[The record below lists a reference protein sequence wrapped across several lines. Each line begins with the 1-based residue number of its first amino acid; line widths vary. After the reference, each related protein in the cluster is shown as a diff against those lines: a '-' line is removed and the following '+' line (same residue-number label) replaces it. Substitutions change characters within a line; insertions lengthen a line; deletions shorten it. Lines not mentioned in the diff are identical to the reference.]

1 MNRNGGNK
9 LAKNERIVNM
19 SNYKKKNSWNIGV
32 FVFFIVFLYLAVT
45 IITYV
50 TKDRIAVY
58 EVREGSILKDTS
70 YTGIVLREERII
82 TADADGFIN
91 YFTEAGQK
99 VAVGKQIYTLSTE
112 KLDTNVKVESE
123 EVELSAEEISNIEQK
138 AQSFNKTFRKESF
151 NTATTFKQEVS
162 SILQSKT
169 TQNRVGQLKDLLKE
183 NGDLTVYQAK
193 EDGIIQYSTDGLETL
208 TLEDVTVD
216 LVNKVNYQKSEMI
229 NNTEISAGDPVY
241 RLITDESW
249 KVVFPLD
256 QTMEEQ
262 LTEKM
267 GDRDWAN
274 LRVRFLKDNEIMTG
288 VFQIYKKD
296 EDVYGYL
303 SFSTSMIR
311 YAEERYLD
319 IELILEDETGLKIPK
334 SAVTEKEFYVV
345 PVEYLTNGGSS
356 TETGVLRQ
364 STDKS
369 GNTITEFVPVTIF
382 YQDEEKGNAYL
393 EPSDFKANDILIMP
407 ESAQT
412 LKLSE
417 KGVLQG
423 VFNINKGYAVFKR
436 IEILCES
443 EEYYIIEEG
452 SSYGLSNYDRIALD
466 GSSIVEGQLIN
477 Q

>member
-1 MNRNGGNK
+1 M
-9 LAKNERIVNM
+9 AKNERIVNM
-19 SNYKKKNSWNIGV
+19 NNYKKKNSWNIGV
-32 FVFFIVFLYLAVT
+32 FVFFVVFIYLLVT

-50 TKDRIAVY
+50 TKDRTAVY

-70 YTGIVLREERII
+70 YTGIVLREETII
-82 TADADGFIN
+82 TADAKGYIN
-91 YFTEAGQK
+91 YFTETGQK
-99 VAVGKQIYTLSTE
+99 VAFGKQIYTLSTE
-112 KLDTNVKVESE
+112 KLDTDVTIESE
-123 EVELSAEEISNIEQK
+123 EVELSAEELSNIEQK

-151 NTATTFKQEVS
+151 NTAAAFKQEVS
-162 SILQSKT
+162 SVLQSKT
-169 TQNRVGQLKDLLKE
+169 TQNRAGQLKDLLKDKE
-183 NGDLTVYQAK
+183 ALGLTVYQAE

-208 TLEDVTVD
+208 TLEDVTMD
-216 LVNKVNYQKSEMI
+216 LMNKVNYQKTEMVNDTEVSE
-229 NNTEISAGDPVY
+229 GDPVY

-267 GDRDWAN
+267 GDRDWVN

-288 VFQIYKKD
+288 VFQIYKNG
-296 EDVYGYL
+296 EEVYGYL

-364 STDKS
+364 TTDKS

-382 YQDEEKGNAYL
+382 YQDEEKGSAYL
-393 EPSDFKANDILIMP
+393 EPSDFKASDILIMP
-407 ESAQT
+407 ESTQT
-412 LKLSE
+412 LKLTE

-423 VFNINKGYAVFKR
+423 VYNVNKGYAVFKR
-436 IEILCES
+436 IDVLCES